1 MNLIE
6 DIVKITK
13 YTESMKIITKNV
25 ECFGPIMSTDKFW
38 NETLWWSIFLLKQ
51 RFTRE
56 TLKIS
61 HL

>member
-1 MNLIE
+1 
-6 DIVKITK
+6 
-13 YTESMKIITKNV
+13 
-25 ECFGPIMSTDKFW
+25 MSTDKFW